1 MMIFNIRIFHLV
13 NLICFSYGIQYS
25 LASDEKGMPNSVQLP
40 SPEFLD
46 DYNLHRNLL
55 AQKRNSQGAEKSLF
69 NELKLFLSQIE
80 CFKSH

>member
-1 MMIFNIRIFHLV
+1 MIFNIRIFHFV
-13 NLICFSYGIQYS
+13 NLMCFSFGIQYP
-25 LASDEKGMPNSVQLP
+25 LASYEKGMPQSVQLP

-46 DYNLHRNLL
+46 GYNLHRNSLT
-55 AQKRNSQGAEKSLF
+55 QKRNSQGSEKSLF